1 MKDIKGIARGIKAQA
16 REYPSAVRDEVI
28 GEFVGLAVRDHSLSL
43 AEADELLE
51 LLG

>member
-16 REYPSAVRDEVI
+16 REYPSEVRDEVLNEFVSIAVRDEN
-28 GEFVGLAVRDHSLSL
+28 LTL